1 MKMKYPKV
9 QHTERAYFQIP
20 LEYLTTTSVRS
31 STWWHRACCF
41 IIFITSGLVIYSI
54 FRNGVVKN
62 GYAFNGQCS
71 LQLVESIP
79 DGLNYSEN
87 SPKFLSTY
95 NAWKILI
102 NFTEESLNITSFYWT
117 IEPTAISNNSDTEIL
132 QQIGAAEVRS
142 VNFTRLLD
150 GGVLHTKLWVVDNKH
165 FYLGSANMDWRSLTQ
180 VKELG
185 VLGIN
190 CKTLSEDFM
199 KIFNEYW
206 YLGNQTANIPKKW
219 PKEYSTNFNFANPII
234 VNSSGNNLHAV
245 VSSSPP
251 PLTSAGRVDDLE
263 CILKTINDA
272 KSFVYVAV
280 MDYYPLIMYTENM
293 RYWPFIDDAL
303 RKVAIENKVKIKLL
317 ISWWRYSSKSENYFL
332 KSLTDLTKSL
342 KGVDIQ
348 VRLFIVPINQDQ
360 LKIPH
365 SRVNHNKYMVTDN
378 AAYIGTSN
386 WSGDYFTDTAGIG
399 LYLQAVNNSTSA
411 ADDLSYLE
419 APSIGTVVG
428 DPEEYKAVDNVPH
441 PCCYGVPD
449 DDIPRLITWAAWAE
463 ESVNVIL
470 DSIEEKPL
478 DAEFI
483 GLLHNIQNED
493 VTRLVF
499 RGYRVFAKNGNTFAK
514 SLVRCVHHYSGIK
527 RPIFRKPFERC
538 HKALASKGLILAK
551 ILASSEATIFEN
563 ILYCFVGIEA
573 VQIAIVNLLRSLNMK
588 PDYIIGVM
596 ACGYADGG
604 FTAHLLYNT

>member
-62 GYAFNGQCS
+62 EYAFNGQCS

-102 NFTEESLNITSFYWT
+102 NFTEESLNIGSFYWT
-117 IEPTAISNNSDTEIL
+117 MLGSDVVDHPSAILGENIYEAIKAKGANRDITIRIAQSEPTAISNNSDTEIL

-348 VRLFIVPINQDQ
+348 VRRFIVPINQDQ

-411 ADDLSYLE
+411 AGIREQLLS
-419 APSIGTVVG
+419 
-428 DPEEYKAVDNVPH
+428 
-441 PCCYGVPD
+441 
-449 DDIPRLITWAAWAE
+449 
-463 ESVNVIL
+463 
-470 DSIEEKPL
+470 
-478 DAEFI
+478 
-483 GLLHNIQNED
+483 
-493 VTRLVF
+493 VF
-499 RGYRVFAKNGNTFAK
+499 SRDWYSPYAGNT
-514 SLVRCVHHYSGIK
+514 
-527 RPIFRKPFERC
+527 
-538 HKALASKGLILAK
+538 
-551 ILASSEATIFEN
+551 
-563 ILYCFVGIEA
+563 
-573 VQIAIVNLLRSLNMK
+573 
-588 PDYIIGVM
+588 
-596 ACGYADGG
+596 
-604 FTAHLLYNT
+604 